1 MYKLSVR
8 LNFPMGVT
16 EIILN
21 LTAWQYYCIYCI
33 ESLYRQNKKSEF
45 IWKKKKKIVLGYIQI
60 WYSDMVVVFFN

>member
-45 IWKKKKKIVLGYIQI
+45 IWKKKKK
-60 WYSDMVVVFFN
+60 